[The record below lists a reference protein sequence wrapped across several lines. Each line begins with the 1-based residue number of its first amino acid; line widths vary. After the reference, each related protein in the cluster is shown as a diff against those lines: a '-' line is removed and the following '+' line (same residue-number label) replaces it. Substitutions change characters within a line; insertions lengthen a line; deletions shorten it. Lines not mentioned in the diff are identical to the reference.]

1 MPICRSNRYC
11 AMRASAIGR
20 DEENPTHAANGG
32 NPCRRESY
40 VLSTLTPRW
49 LL

>member
-20 DEENPTHAANGG
+20 DEENPTHAANSGTLAS
-32 NPCRRESY
+32 RESY
-40 VLSTLTPRW
+40 VLSTLTPRR